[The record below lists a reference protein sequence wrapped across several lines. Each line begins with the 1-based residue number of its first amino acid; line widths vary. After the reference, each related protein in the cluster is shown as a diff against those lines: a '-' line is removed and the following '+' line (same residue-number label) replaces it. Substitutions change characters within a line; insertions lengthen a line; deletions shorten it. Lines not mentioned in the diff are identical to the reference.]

1 MIIFTDKVKE
11 KHYQAIET
19 LLASSN
25 DNIPALWLGIQ
36 EYKDIWNLQKFIHGL
51 VQAKNRSGVI
61 LCLEHYRVYTLGRNA
76 NEDNLLD
83 LEILDK
89 NVVKTDRGGD
99 VTYHGP
105 GQLVGYPII
114 NLNHFK
120 KSITWYVDA
129 IESSVISY
137 LKHLKIKAKKIE
149 GLTGVWVNDK
159 KICALGV
166 RISKWITM
174 HGFALNFNTDIKEYD
189 KIIPCGINHYGIT
202 SVEEEIGEIINVKDQ
217 ASVLNRYIC
226 KNLEKGAV
234 YEA

>member
-36 EYKDIWNLQKFIHGL
+36 EYKDIWNLQKFIHSL
-51 VQAKNRSGVI
+51 VQAQNRSGVI